1 MTFYYKNM
9 KDKIIESVYKVIDE
23 TYIILL
29 DNAQI
34 NKERSEFLRE

>member
-1 MTFYYKNM
+1 M